1 MGRGGTGRKRAG
13 ESLAWRVAEGCCS
26 ADGPVS
32 RFALPLPPSPALVS
46 LPITCISQAERV
58 EGLSLRTGGQ
68 DGNVPLGRGSH
79 KLVGPVVD
87 GVFVSHPPLSPQF
100 IR

>member
-1 MGRGGTGRKRAG
+1 M
-13 ESLAWRVAEGCCS
+13 
-26 ADGPVS
+26 S

-46 LPITCISQAERV
+46 LLITCISQAERV

-79 KLVGPVVD
+79 KLFDP
-87 GVFVSHPPLSPQF
+87 SWTECLYHTPLSLPNSYAEALTPYVMVF
-100 IR
+100 GSGDFGRWLGVDEV